1 MLSREGPQRCALGS
15 KQPHMGVKD
24 GGAEQG
30 KTPVTLESQQKAG
43 EEK

>member
-24 GGAEQG
+24 GGAEQR